1 MSKKRLEEI
10 EEPFENFE
18 KIKTHMLKRKIRDG
32 LDEFKRNKGQQW
44 TELRFEKPLLDKL
57 LSSIE
62 QAERVKELEQKVRVD
77 SELFDKQVQQNKRYR
92 NLLESLSKTRNIPA
106 KIMKEQPDKKIID
119 ANDLLQYIL
128 RKINDELER
137 GTE

>member
-1 MSKKRLEEI
+1 MSKGQLY
-10 EEPFENFE
+10 
-18 KIKTHMLKRKIRDG
+18 KIYQRI
-32 LDEFKRNKGQQW
+32 LDMKRNSS
-44 TELRFEKPLLDKL
+44 TANEVLTFEGWQ
-57 LSSIE
+57 SIVPILTKDLEYLYE

-119 ANDLLQYIL
+119 ANDILQYIL

>member
-1 MSKKRLEEI
+1 MNQMTDKERLEEI
-10 EEPFENFE
+10 
-18 KIKTHMLKRKIRDG
+18 KKQI
-32 LDEFKRNKGQQW
+32 
-44 TELRFEKPLLDKL
+44 KL
-57 LSSIE
+57 LRGDMSVTSIEVDIDADIILDDMEWLIE
-62 QAERVKELEQKVRVD
+62 QADRVKELEQKVRVD

-92 NLLESLSKTRNIPA
+92 EILESLSKTRNIPA

>member
-1 MSKKRLEEI
+1 MSEQLEEI
-10 EEPFENFE
+10 
-18 KIKTHMLKRKIRDG
+18 KKQI
-32 LDEFKRNKGQQW
+32 
-44 TELRFEKPLLDKL
+44 KL
-57 LSSIE
+57 LRGDMSVTSIEVDIDADIILDDMEWLIE

-119 ANDLLQYIL
+119 ANDILQYIL

-137 GTE
+137 VS

>member
-1 MSKKRLEEI
+1 MTDKERLEEI
-10 EEPFENFE
+10 AENTY
-18 KIKTHMLKRKIRDG
+18 IHVH
-32 LDEFKRNKGQQW
+32 
-44 TELRFEKPLLDKL
+44 LDKETTAEL
-57 LSSIE
+57 PKHHFEYLYE
-62 QAERVKELEQKVRVD
+62 QTERVIELEEYQGIIDKVT
-77 SELFDKQVQQNKRYR
+77 SERMDFLEQQNKRYR

-119 ANDLLQYIL
+119 ANDILQYIL